1 MTTDPSARAVDPRV
15 ERSRQVILEATLQ
28 LLGEVGYGA
37 LAVEAIATRAGV
49 GKSTIYRHW
58 CGKLDLVED
67 ALATLKTTVLIPD
80 AGTFRERLSTY
91 LTEIAAA
98 LNDSTWSS
106 CLPAMIDA
114 AERDSD
120 VREMHRSYTCG
131 RREVLESFLKEGMAA
146 GDLAE
151 GTDVRIL
158 AEALIGPILARRLL
172 LHEAYPLDEV
182 GRIVDQLVG
191 PTT

>member
-1 MTTDPSARAVDPRV
+1 MTADPANTTVDPRV
-15 ERSRQVILEATLQ
+15 ERSRRVILEATLE

-58 CGKLDLVED
+58 GGKLDLVED
-67 ALATLKTTVLIPD
+67 ALATLKSTVLVPETGI
-80 AGTFRERLSTY
+80 FRERLTTY
-91 LTEIAAA
+91 LAEIAAA

-114 AERDSD
+114 AERDDD
-120 VREMHRSYTCG
+120 VREMHRAYTCG
-131 RREVLESFLKEGMAA
+131 RRGVLEAFLDEGVAS
-146 GDLAE
+146 GDLPQ

-172 LHEAYPLDEV
+172 LHEAYPVDEV

-191 PTT
+191 RQA